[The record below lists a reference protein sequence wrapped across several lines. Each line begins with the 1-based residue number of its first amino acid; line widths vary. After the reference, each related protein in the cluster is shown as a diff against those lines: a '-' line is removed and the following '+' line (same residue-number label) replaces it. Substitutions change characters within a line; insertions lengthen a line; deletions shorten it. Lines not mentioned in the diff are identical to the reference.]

1 MKINSLEIENVKR
14 IKAVHLEPSANGLT
28 IIGGRNGQGKTS
40 VLDSIAWALGGE
52 KFRPSNA
59 QREGSL
65 SSPVLK
71 ITMDNGLIVERKGKN
86 SNLVVTDPN
95 NVKSGQQL
103 LNEFVTSFALDVPRF
118 MNSSDKDKARVLLQ
132 IIGLED
138 QLTALD
144 QEEQGLYNKRHALGQ
159 IADQKKKYADELTEY
174 PNVPEQP
181 INATEL
187 IQRQQDILRRNAEN
201 DRIRRDK
208 GELQRVYEHQNAEI
222 MRLENELTKMK
233 ELRAQTAEKLQ
244 FVQNMA
250 NSLVDESTK
259 EIEED
264 IANIE
269 KTNIMVRAN
278 LEKERAYEEA
288 EDYKRQYGELSSQ
301 IEAVRTKKIDLLKSA
316 DLPLLGL
323 SVENGEL
330 IYNGHKWDCMS
341 SSEQLKVATAIVR
354 KLNPKCEFILMDKM
368 EQMDLD
374 TLREFGEWIERE
386 GLQVIATRV
395 STGAECSV
403 IIEDGF
409 VAESE
414 EEKPTKWKE
423 GVF

>member
-14 IKAVHLEPSANGLT
+14 IKAVRLEPSANGLT

-59 QREGSL
+59 QREGAL

-71 ITMDNGLIVERKGKN
+71 ITMDNGLVVERKGKN

-208 GELQRVYEHQNAEI
+208 DELQRVYEHQNAEI
-222 MRLENELTKMK
+222 MRLEAELTKMK

-244 FVQNMA
+244 IAQNMA
-250 NSLVDESTK
+250 YSLVDESTK

-269 KTNIMVRAN
+269 KTNIMIRAN

-288 EDYKRQYGELSSQ
+288 EDYKRQYGELSGQ
-301 IEAVRTKKIDLLKSA
+301 IEAVRTKKIDLLNSA
-316 DLPLLGL
+316 DLPLPGL
-323 SVENGEL
+323 SVESGDL
-330 IYNGHKWDCMS
+330 IYDGHKWDCMS

-354 KLNPKCEFILMDKM
+354 KLNPKCEFVLMDKL
-368 EQMDLD
+368 EQMDLE

-414 EEKPTKWKE
+414 EKPTKWKE